1 MFNGRHYYLIAIII
15 IALSM
20 IPLICT
26 FERKKPQARKLVVIA
41 ALVTIAV
48 ISRTVFYM
56 IPFFKPML
64 AVVIISGIGLGWE
77 CGFIVGTASAF
88 MSNFI
93 FGQGPWTPW
102 QMFAMGAVGLISG
115 LIFSKKYNAD
125 KMKIPVCIYGFLC
138 AVVIYGGIMDTAS
151 VLMYSND
158 VNAGLFTAAY
168 ISGFPVNVIHGISTI
183 IFLAL
188 LQKGM
193 IKKLNRV
200 KIKYSI

>member
-1 MFNGRHYYLIAIII
+1 MFNGRHYYLISVII

-20 IPLICT
+20 LPFLCR
-26 FERKKPQARKLVVIA
+26 FERNRPQARKLVVIVV
-41 ALVTIAV
+41 LVTIAV
-48 ISRTVFYM
+48 VSRTTFYM

-64 AVVIISGIGLGWE
+64 AVVIISGIGLSWE
-77 CGFIVGTASAF
+77 AGFIVGTASAF

-102 QMFAMGAVGLISG
+102 QMFAMGSAGLISG
-115 LIFSKKYNAD
+115 LIFGKKYNAD

-138 AVVIYGGIMDTAS
+138 AVILYGGIMDTAS

-158 VNAGLFTAAY
+158 VNAGLFAAAY
-168 ISGFPVNVIHGISTI
+168 ISGFPVNVIHGISTM